1 MINKKKII
9 YFLIAV
15 IASLLLL
22 NVLLALNQNKNE
34 IELNRELTINKIEE
48 KFYNVLNVFGIDD
61 LWISTQKLKKGEYD
75 SLEYKF
81 IVKIPSGVAIPLVL
95 KDLNEAFVNQP
106 VTMASEE
113 KKINGITSLNI
124 ESAGDVKL
132 IAEFKYD
139 LKLVRE
145 FSQVGFLL
153 TKIDEIEDSEFNIL
167 YNIAFPF
174 GVLLPLE
181 TNSRETAEIIKSN
194 NINYFIEL
202 IHNSESVDFELDP
215 MFSLE
220 KLSKNIRNII
230 SSFNSPDIFFIDD
243 KKSKFDINAKNYIKE
258 EFMKKNRRVISL
270 NKYALL
276 KGENKAD
283 LLSLMS
289 FYLNNIKMGD
299 SGVFRISAN
308 DFLMVQEEINKYVK
322 KGNKILNPNKLF

>member
-1 MINKKKII
+1 MKR
-9 YFLIAV
+9 L
-15 IASLLLL
+15 
-22 NVLLALNQNKNE
+22 
-34 IELNRELTINKIEE
+34 
-48 KFYNVLNVFGIDD
+48 
-61 LWISTQKLKKGEYD
+61 
-75 SLEYKF
+75 
-81 IVKIPSGVAIPLVL
+81 
-95 KDLNEAFVNQP
+95 
-106 VTMASEE
+106 
-113 KKINGITSLNI
+113 
-124 ESAGDVKL
+124 
-132 IAEFKYD
+132 
-139 LKLVRE
+139 
-145 FSQVGFLL
+145 
-153 TKIDEIEDSEFNIL
+153 
-167 YNIAFPF
+167 
-174 GVLLPLE
+174 LLPLILG
-181 TNSRETAEIIKSN
+181 AM
-194 NINYFIEL
+194 L
-202 IHNSESVDFELDP
+202 AHGASVDFELDP